1 MSKKK
6 TSSDR
11 RRGRP
16 IVVEPWYRKVPV
28 MPVVVAAV
36 LVIGA
41 AGVIVAQ
48 ALNPGGGSGSPVDSI
63 QCQANEQVATH
74 YHAHLSMYVNGSPTL
89 LPANIGI
96 DNDCLYWMHTHDT
109 SGVIH
114 IEAPKDQSKHKFTLG
129 NFFDVWGKKLDRKH
143 LGDATVGPGQQMV
156 ITVDGKP
163 YGGDPRNIVL
173 GAHTQVVIEIT
184 PPQVTPTPYT
194 FAPGL

>member
-6 TSSDR
+6 PSSDR

-16 IVVEPWYRKVPV
+16 IVVEPWYRKVPL
-28 MPVVVAAV
+28 MPVVVAAL
-36 LVIGA
+36 LVVGA
-41 AGVIVAQ
+41 AGVVVAQ
-48 ALNPGGGSGSPVDSI
+48 ALNPSSGSGSPVDNI
-63 QCQANEQVATH
+63 QCNSGEMLAVH
-74 YHAHLSMYVNGSPTL
+74 YHAHLSMYVNGAPATL
-89 LPANIGI
+89 PSQIGI
-96 DNDCLYWMHTHDT
+96 TSDCLYWMHTHDT

-114 IEAPKDQSKHKFTLG
+114 IEAPKSSAKRKFTLG
-129 NFFDVWGKKLDRKH
+129 EFFDIWGKKLDRHH

-163 YGGDPRNIVL
+163 YSGDPRSIVL